1 MRGSFGGNLDL
12 QTCEQSSNEFMAKPP
27 AKDQAQPVAAPRA
40 TPIVLVVDDDPAVL
54 RIIESQL
61 SRHDFAV
68 KTASSGEDALQILKE
83 LTPGVLILDV
93 MMPGISG
100 YDLCHL
106 VKCDERLQRVP
117 VIFLTSRGS
126 PQDFKTGRDL
136 GAVIYMVKP
145 LKAEKLLN
153 VVQMLLPVSV

>member
-1 MRGSFGGNLDL
+1 
-12 QTCEQSSNEFMAKPP
+12 MAQPP
-27 AKDQAQPVAAPRA
+27 AKDQVERGSALRSA
-40 TPIVLVVDDDPAVL
+40 PIVLAVDDDPAVL
-54 RIIESQL
+54 RIIDSYL
-61 SRHDFAV
+61 SRYDFAV
-68 KTASSGEDALQILKE
+68 KTAASGEDALQVLKT
-83 LTPGVLILDV
+83 LTPSVLILDV

-106 VKCDERLQRVP
+106 VKCEERLQSVP

-145 LKAEKLLN
+145 LKPEKLLN
-153 VVQMLLPVSV
+153 IVQMLLPVSA